1 MTRMIRGRR
10 SAGMLDKRISII
22 FGFGGL
28 QMSQLCKALAFLLI
42 WTQIVLLS
50 PRSYAQGPGDTANAG
65 PTTAELHQ
73 LVAPIALY
81 PDSLVGQ
88 ILAASQYPTQIVEA
102 QRWVQSNSELSPTQL
117 AQGANSQSWDPSIK
131 SLTAFPK
138 VLDNMNTNL
147 SWTSA
152 LGEAY
157 YSDPQGVLKAVQ
169 VMRAQAKDAGT
180 LQSNSQQKVV
190 TQGQTIVIEPVN
202 PQVIYVPQYNPT
214 VVYGAPVAAYPG
226 YSNSDLLLTGVLAFG
241 AGIAVGA
248 LIGSSDGWG
257 SNNWNCNWHGGNVS
271 YNHNVYVS
279 NSNNYRGWNNSSS
292 NWNKNDNNWNKNN
305 NNWNKNNSW
314 NNANRNQAKNDYN
327 KDQNRNQAENNFN
340 KNQDRNQANNAWN
353 KSASNF
359 NRSDRG
365 YGSSGGGGRSDA
377 FSGSRPGGSAWADS
391 DRGRSSFGGGGG
403 FGGRGGGGGFG
414 GGGRRGGGRR

>member
-1 MTRMIRGRR
+1 
-10 SAGMLDKRISII
+10 MLQ
-22 FGFGGL
+22 FC
-28 QMSQLCKALAFLLI
+28 QALAFILI
-42 WTQIVLLS
+42 WTQLMLS
-50 PRSYAQGPGDTANAG
+50 SPLMAYAQASGDTQNSG

-88 ILAASQYPTQIVEA
+88 ILAASQYPTEIVEA
-102 QRWVQSNSELSPTQL
+102 QRWVQNNSGLSPTQL

-138 VLDNMNTNL
+138 VLTNMNTNL

-157 YSDPQGVLKAVQ
+157 YSDPQGVLQAVQ
-169 VMRAQAKDAGT
+169 VMRAQAKAAGT
-180 LQSNSQQKVV
+180 LQSNDQQKVV
-190 TQGQTIVIEPVN
+190 TQGQTIIIEPAN

-241 AGIAVGA
+241 AGVAVGA
-248 LIGSSDGWG
+248 LINSSDGWG

-271 YNHNVYVS
+271 YNKNVYIS

-292 NWNKNDNNWNKNN
+292 DWNKNNSNWNKNN
-305 NNWNKNNSW
+305 WNNNHNWNT
-314 NNANRNQAKNDYN
+314 
-327 KDQNRNQAENNFN
+327 
-340 KNQDRNQANNAWN
+340 
-353 KSASNF
+353 
-359 NRSDRG
+359 
-365 YGSSGGGGRSDA
+365 
-377 FSGSRPGGSAWADS
+377 
-391 DRGRSSFGGGGG
+391 
-403 FGGRGGGGGFG
+403 
-414 GGGRRGGGRR
+414 

>member
-1 MTRMIRGRR
+1 
-10 SAGMLDKRISII
+10 MLD
-22 FGFGGL
+22 F
-28 QMSQLCKALAFLLI
+28 CKTFAFVLI
-42 WTQIVLLS
+42 WTQIALLS
-50 PRSYAQGPGDTANAG
+50 QMIAYAQGAGDTANPG

-88 ILAASQYPTQIVEA
+88 ILAASSYPTQIVEA
-102 QRWVQSNSELSPTQL
+102 QRWMQNNSGLSANQM
-117 AQGANSQSWDPSIK
+117 AQAANSQSWDPSVK

-169 VMRAQAKDAGT
+169 VMRAQAQAAGS
-180 LQSNSQQKVV
+180 LQSNDQQKVV
-190 TQGQTIVIEPVN
+190 TQGQTIIIEPAN

-214 VVYGAPVAAYPG
+214 VVYGAPVAPYPG
-226 YSNSDLLLTGVLAFG
+226 YSGADLAMTGILAFG

-248 LIGSSDGWG
+248 LINSSDGWG

-271 YNHNVYVS
+271 YNKNIYVS
-279 NSNNYRGWNNSSS
+279 NTNNYRGWNNSSS
-292 NWNKNDNNWNKNN
+292 NWNKNNNWNNNWNKNN
-305 NNWNKNNSW
+305 N
-314 NNANRNQAKNDYN
+314 Q
-327 KDQNRNQAENNFN
+327 N
-340 KNQDRNQANNAWN
+340 KNQPKNDWN

-359 NRSDRG
+359 DRSDRG
-365 YGSSGGGGRSDA
+365 YGNSSGGGRSNA
-377 FSGSRPGGSAWADS
+377 FGGSRPGGDAWADS

-403 FGGRGGGGGFG
+403 GFGG